1 MRVAEEAVPGP
12 AVLRV
17 ELISTT
23 GKRSRATDLPIVL
36 VK

>member
-1 MRVAEEAVPGP
+1 VRVANEAVPGP

-17 ELISTT
+17 VLVSTT

>member
-1 MRVAEEAVPGP
+1 MRVANEAVPGP

-17 ELISTT
+17 ELRSTT
-23 GKRSRATDLPIVL
+23 GKRARATDLPVVL